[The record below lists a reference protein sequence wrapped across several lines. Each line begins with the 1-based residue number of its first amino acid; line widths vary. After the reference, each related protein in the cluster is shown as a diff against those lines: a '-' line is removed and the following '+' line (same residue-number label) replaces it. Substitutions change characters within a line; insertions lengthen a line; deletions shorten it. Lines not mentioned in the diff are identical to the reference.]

1 MADLNSFAMSGKVK
15 SLEEMTS
22 KAGLGFV
29 LVSID
34 CSQFERGKETATT
47 YSFSFF
53 RENKEAIMASVA
65 PGDLIVV
72 FGKFGTN
79 PRGYTD
85 LRATSW
91 LLVRKATQATDA
103 ELAAN
108 IPPQWRNPAQAH
120 APAPAYANAPSPA
133 VEFRPYPQGN
143 PTPPPPPPQ
152 PPALPIDDT
161 PF

>member
-53 RENKEAIMASVA
+53 RENKEAIMAAVA

-72 FGKFGTN
+72 FGKVGTN

-91 LLVRKATQATDA
+91 LLVRKASQATDA

-108 IPPQWRNPAQAH
+108 IPPQWRNPAH
-120 APAPAYANAPSPA
+120 APAPAPA
-133 VEFRPYPQGN
+133 VDFMPYPQGN
-143 PTPPPPPPQ
+143 PTPPPPPP
-152 PPALPIDDT
+152 PPPDLPIDDT

>member
-53 RENKEAIMASVA
+53 RENKEAIMAAVA

-72 FGKFGTN
+72 FGKVGTN

-108 IPPQWRNPAQAH
+108 IPPQWMNPAPAH
-120 APAPAYANAPSPA
+120 APAPAPA
-133 VEFRPYPQGN
+133 VDFMPYPQGN
-143 PTPPPPPPQ
+143 PTPPPPPPP
-152 PPALPIDDT
+152 PPAIPIDDT

>member
-53 RENKEAIMASVA
+53 RENKEAIMAAVA

-72 FGKFGTN
+72 IGKVGTN

-120 APAPAYANAPSPA
+120 STAPA
-133 VEFRPYPQGN
+133 VEFRPYPQGTQ
-143 PTPPPPPPQ
+143 TPPPPPPP

>member
-15 SLEEMTS
+15 SMEEMTS

-53 RENKEAIMASVA
+53 RENKEAIMAAVA

-72 FGKFGTN
+72 IGKVGTN

-108 IPPQWRNPAQAH
+108 IPPQWRNPAH
-120 APAPAYANAPSPA
+120 APAPAPA
-133 VEFRPYPQGN
+133 VDFMPYPQGN
-143 PTPPPPPPQ
+143 PTPPPPPPP

>member
-53 RENKEAIMASVA
+53 RENKEAIMAAAA

-72 FGKFGTN
+72 IGKVGTN

-91 LLVRKATQATDA
+91 LLVRKASQATDA

-108 IPPQWRNPAQAH
+108 IPPQWRNPAPAHAH
-120 APAPAYANAPSPA
+120 APS
-133 VEFRPYPQGN
+133 VDFRPYPATT
-143 PTPPPPPPQ
+143 PTPPPPPP
-152 PPALPIDDT
+152 PPPDLPIDDT

>member
-53 RENKEAIMASVA
+53 RENKEAIMAAVA

-72 FGKFGTN
+72 FGKVGTN

-91 LLVRKATQATDA
+91 LLVRKAKQATDA

-108 IPPQWRNPAQAH
+108 IPPQWRNPAPTPAH
-120 APAPAYANAPSPA
+120 APAPA
-133 VEFRPYPQGN
+133 VDFMPYPQGN
-143 PTPPPPPPQ
+143 PTPPPPPPP

>member
-15 SLEEMTS
+15 SMEEMTS

-53 RENKEAIMASVA
+53 RENKEAIMAAVA

-72 FGKFGTN
+72 FGKVGTN

-108 IPPQWRNPAQAH
+108 IPPQWRNPAPVH
-120 APAPAYANAPSPA
+120 APSPA
-133 VEFRPYPQGN
+133 VEFSPYPQGN
-143 PTPPPPPPQ
+143 PTPPPPPPP

>member
-15 SLEEMTS
+15 SMEEMKS
-22 KAGLGFV
+22 KSGLGFV

-34 CSQFERGKETATT
+34 CFQFESGKETART

-53 RENKEAIMASVA
+53 RENKEAIMAAVA

-72 FGKFGTN
+72 IGKVGTN

-108 IPPQWRNPAQAH
+108 IPPQWRNPAPATAY
-120 APAPAYANAPSPA
+120 APAPA
-133 VEFRPYPQGN
+133 VDFRPYPQGN
-143 PTPPPPPPQ
+143 PTPPPPPPP

>member
-22 KAGLGFV
+22 KAGIGFV

-53 RENKEAIMASVA
+53 RENKEALLASIA

-72 FGKFGTN
+72 IGKVGTN

-108 IPPQWRNPAQAH
+108 IPPQWRNPAH
-120 APAPAYANAPSPA
+120 APAPAPA
-133 VEFRPYPQGN
+133 VEFMPYPQGN
-143 PTPPPPPPQ
+143 PTPPPPPPPPP
-152 PPALPIDDT
+152 PPALPIDEP

>member
-15 SLEEMTS
+15 SMEEMTS
-22 KAGLGFV
+22 KAGTGFV

-34 CSQFERGKETATT
+34 CFQFENGKETART

-53 RENKEAIMASVA
+53 RENKEAIMAAVA

-72 FGKFGTN
+72 FGKVGMN

-91 LLVRKATQATDA
+91 LLVRKAIQATDA

-108 IPPQWRNPAQAH
+108 IPPQWRIPV
-120 APAPAYANAPSPA
+120 PAPAHSPAPA

-143 PTPPPPPPQ
+143 PTPPPPPPPTPAIPNDE
-152 PPALPIDDT
+152 PP
-161 PF
+161 F

>member
-22 KAGLGFV
+22 KAGTGFV
-29 LVSID
+29 LVSIE
-34 CSQFERGKETATT
+34 CSQFESGKETART
-47 YSFSFF
+47 YAFSFF
-53 RENKEAIMASVA
+53 RENKEAIMAAVS

-72 FGKFGTN
+72 FGKVGMN

-91 LLVRKATQATDA
+91 LLVRKAIQATDA

-108 IPPQWRNPAQAH
+108 IPPQWRNPAPAQSY
-120 APAPAYANAPSPA
+120 APAPSPA

-143 PTPPPPPPQ
+143 PPTPPTPPPP

>member
-53 RENKEAIMASVA
+53 RENKEAIMAAVA

-72 FGKFGTN
+72 FGKVGTN

-108 IPPQWRNPAQAH
+108 IPPQWRNQAQAH
-120 APAPAYANAPSPA
+120 APAPAPA
-133 VEFRPYPQGN
+133 VDFMPYPQGN
-143 PTPPPPPPQ
+143 PTPPPPPPP

>member
-15 SLEEMTS
+15 SMEEMKS
-22 KAGLGFV
+22 KSGLGFV

-34 CSQFERGKETATT
+34 CYQFESGKETART

-53 RENKEAIMASVA
+53 RENKAAIMAAVS

-72 FGKFGTN
+72 IGKVGTN
-79 PRGYTD
+79 PRGYTE

-91 LLVRKATQATDA
+91 LLVRKASQATDA

-108 IPPQWRNPAQAH
+108 IPPKWWNPAPAH
-120 APAPAYANAPSPA
+120 APAPP
-133 VEFRPYPQGN
+133 VDFMPYPQGN
-143 PTPPPPPPQ
+143 PTPPPPPP
-152 PPALPIDDT
+152 PPPVLPIDEA

>member
-15 SLEEMTS
+15 SMEEMKS
-22 KAGLGFV
+22 KSGLGFV

-34 CSQFERGKETATT
+34 CYQFESGKETART

-53 RENKEAIMASVA
+53 RENKEAIMAAVY

-72 FGKFGTN
+72 IGKVGVN
-79 PRGYTD
+79 PRGYPE
-85 LRATSW
+85 LKATSW

-108 IPPQWRNPAQAH
+108 IPPQWRNPT
-120 APAPAYANAPSPA
+120 PAPAYAPAPA
-133 VEFRPYPQGN
+133 VDFMPYPATT
-143 PTPPPPPPQ
+143 PTPPPPPPP

>member
-15 SLEEMTS
+15 SMEEMKS
-22 KAGLGFV
+22 KSGLGFV

-34 CSQFERGKETATT
+34 CYQFESGKETART

-53 RENKEAIMASVA
+53 RENKAAIMAAVA

-72 FGKFGTN
+72 IGKVGTN

-108 IPPQWRNPAQAH
+108 IPPQWRNPA
-120 APAPAYANAPSPA
+120 PAPAYAPAPA
-133 VEFRPYPQGN
+133 VDFMPYPQGN
-143 PTPPPPPPQ
+143 PTPPPPPPP
-152 PPALPIDDT
+152 PPALPIDEA

>member
-15 SLEEMTS
+15 SMEEMTS
-22 KAGLGFV
+22 KAGTGFV

-53 RENKEAIMASVA
+53 RENKEAIMAAVA

-72 FGKFGTN
+72 FGKVGTN

-108 IPPQWRNPAQAH
+108 IPPQWRNPAHAQAH
-120 APAPAYANAPSPA
+120 APAHS
-133 VEFRPYPQGN
+133 VDFMPYPQGN
-143 PTPPPPPPQ
+143 PTPPPPPPPP

>member
-15 SLEEMTS
+15 SMEEMKS
-22 KAGLGFV
+22 KSGRGFV

-34 CSQFERGKETATT
+34 CYQFESGKETART

-53 RENKEAIMASVA
+53 RENKAAIMAAVA

-72 FGKFGTN
+72 IGKVGTN

-108 IPPQWRNPAQAH
+108 IPPQWRNPA
-120 APAPAYANAPSPA
+120 PAPAYAPAPA
-133 VEFRPYPQGN
+133 VDFMPYPQGN
-143 PTPPPPPPQ
+143 PTPPPPPPP
-152 PPALPIDDT
+152 PPALPIGDT

>member
-22 KAGLGFV
+22 KGGLGFL
-29 LVSID
+29 LVSIE
-34 CSQFERGKETATT
+34 CSQFESGKETART

-53 RENKEAIMASVA
+53 RENKEALLASVA

-72 FGKFGTN
+72 FGKVGMN

-91 LLVRKATQATDA
+91 LLVRKAIQATDA

-108 IPPQWRNPAQAH
+108 IPPQWRNPAPAQSHAH
-120 APAPAYANAPSPA
+120 APSPA
-133 VEFRPYPQGN
+133 VDFMPYPQGN
-143 PTPPPPPPQ
+143 PTPPPPPPP

>member
-53 RENKEAIMASVA
+53 RENKEAIMAAVA

-72 FGKFGTN
+72 FGKVGTN

-108 IPPQWRNPAQAH
+108 IPPQWRNPAH
-120 APAPAYANAPSPA
+120 APAPAPA
-133 VEFRPYPQGN
+133 VDFMPYPQGN
-143 PTPPPPPPQ
+143 PTPPPPPPPP

>member
-15 SLEEMTS
+15 SMEEMTS
-22 KAGLGFV
+22 KAGTGFV

-53 RENKEAIMASVA
+53 RENKEAIMAAVS

-72 FGKFGTN
+72 FGKVGTN

-103 ELAAN
+103 ELAAT
-108 IPPQWRNPAQAH
+108 IPPQWRNPAPSQAY
-120 APAPAYANAPSPA
+120 APAPSPS
-133 VEFRPYPQGN
+133 VDFRPYPQGN
-143 PTPPPPPPQ
+143 PPTPPPPPPP

>member
-22 KAGLGFV
+22 KGGLGFL

-34 CSQFERGKETATT
+34 CYQFESGKETART

-53 RENKEAIMASVA
+53 RENKEAIMAAVA

-72 FGKFGTN
+72 FGKVGIN

-91 LLVRKATQATDA
+91 LLVRKAIQATDA

-108 IPPQWRNPAQAH
+108 IPPQWRNPAPAH
-120 APAPAYANAPSPA
+120 SPAPA
-133 VEFRPYPQGN
+133 VEFRPYPQGT
-143 PTPPPPPPQ
+143 PTPPPPPPP

>member
-15 SLEEMTS
+15 SMEEMTS
-22 KAGLGFV
+22 KGGLGFV

-34 CSQFERGKETATT
+34 CYQFESGKETART

-53 RENKEAIMASVA
+53 RENKEAIMAAVA

-72 FGKFGTN
+72 FGKVGTN

-120 APAPAYANAPSPA
+120 APAPAHS
-133 VEFRPYPQGN
+133 VDFRPYPQGN
-143 PTPPPPPPQ
+143 PTPPPPPPP

>member
-53 RENKEAIMASVA
+53 RENKEAIMAAVA

-72 FGKFGTN
+72 IGKVGTN

-91 LLVRKATQATDA
+91 LLVRKGTQATDA

-108 IPPQWRNPAQAH
+108 IPPQWRNQAH
-120 APAPAYANAPSPA
+120 APAPAPA
-133 VEFRPYPQGN
+133 VDFRPYPATT
-143 PTPPPPPPQ
+143 PTPPPPPPP

>member
-22 KAGLGFV
+22 KGGLGFL

-34 CSQFERGKETATT
+34 CHQFESGKETART

-53 RENKEAIMASVA
+53 RENKAAIMAAVA

-72 FGKFGTN
+72 FGKVGTN

-108 IPPQWRNPAQAH
+108 IPPQWRNPAPAQAH
-120 APAPAYANAPSPA
+120 APSTA
-133 VEFRPYPQGN
+133 VDFRPYPQGT
-143 PTPPPPPPQ
+143 PTPPPPPPP

>member
-15 SLEEMTS
+15 SMEEMTS
-22 KAGLGFV
+22 KAGTGFV
-29 LVSID
+29 LVAID
-34 CSQFERGKETATT
+34 CYQFERGKETATT
-47 YSFSFF
+47 YTFSFF
-53 RENKEAIMASVA
+53 RENKEAIMAAVA

-72 FGKFGTN
+72 FGKVGTN
-79 PRGYTD
+79 PRGYMD

-108 IPPQWRNPAQAH
+108 IPPQWRNPA
-120 APAPAYANAPSPA
+120 PAPAYAPAPSPA

-143 PTPPPPPPQ
+143 PTPPPPPPP

>member
-1 MADLNSFAMSGKVK
+1 MADLNIWTITGRVK
-15 SLEEMTS
+15 GLEKMTS
-22 KAGLGFV
+22 KAGTGFV
-29 LVSID
+29 SVSID
-34 CSQFERGKETATT
+34 CSQFERGKEVATT
-47 YSFSFF
+47 FSFSFF
-53 RENKEAIMASVA
+53 RENADALLASVA

-72 FGKFGTN
+72 IGKVGTN

-108 IPPQWRNPAQAH
+108 IPPQWRNPA
-120 APAPAYANAPSPA
+120 NATSPS

-143 PTPPPPPPQ
+143 PTPPPPPPP
-152 PPALPIDDT
+152 PPALPVDDT

>member
-22 KAGLGFV
+22 KGGLGFV

-53 RENKEAIMASVA
+53 RENKEALLASVA

-72 FGKFGTN
+72 FGKVGTN

-120 APAPAYANAPSPA
+120 APAPAPA
-133 VEFRPYPQGN
+133 VDFMPYPQGN
-143 PTPPPPPPQ
+143 PPTPPPPPPP
-152 PPALPIDDT
+152 PPALPVDDT

>member
-15 SLEEMTS
+15 YMEEMKTKS
-22 KAGLGFV
+22 GLGFV

-34 CSQFERGKETATT
+34 CSQFESGKETAMP

-53 RENKEAIMASVA
+53 RENKEAIMAAVS

-72 FGKFGTN
+72 FGKVGTN
-79 PRGYTD
+79 PRGYMD

-108 IPPQWRNPAQAH
+108 IPPQWRNPSQATAY
-120 APAPAYANAPSPA
+120 APAPA
-133 VEFRPYPQGN
+133 VDFMPYPHGN
-143 PTPPPPPPQ
+143 PTPPPPPPP

>member
-53 RENKEAIMASVA
+53 RENKEAIMAAVA

-72 FGKFGTN
+72 FGKVGTN

-91 LLVRKATQATDA
+91 LLVRKASQATDA

-108 IPPQWRNPAQAH
+108 IPPQWRNPAH
-120 APAPAYANAPSPA
+120 APAPAPA
-133 VEFRPYPQGN
+133 VDFMPYPQGN
-143 PTPPPPPPQ
+143 PTPPPPPPP

>member
-53 RENKEAIMASVA
+53 RENKEAIMAAVA

-72 FGKFGTN
+72 FGKVGTN

-108 IPPQWRNPAQAH
+108 IPPQWRNPAH
-120 APAPAYANAPSPA
+120 APAPAPA
-133 VEFRPYPQGN
+133 VDFMPYPQGN
-143 PTPPPPPPQ
+143 PTPPPPPP
-152 PPALPIDDT
+152 PPPDLPIDDT